1 MLSVIYSV
9 CADPLSSYPTADQL
23 SELKFEQ
30 WFNLGL
36 KLGLTEHRL
45 KKLKRSSQPTAATLL
60 AAKVKNIDLNWR
72 HIVESL
78 LFVGEYQVAESVCS
92 QQG

>member
-1 MLSVIYSV
+1 MICSVF
-9 CADPLSSYPTADQL
+9 ADPLSSYPTAVQL
-23 SELKFEQ
+23 NELKVEQ

-36 KLGLTEHRL
+36 KLGLTEYRL
-45 KKLKRSSQPTAATLL
+45 KTLKQSSQPTAATLL

-78 LFVGEYQVAESVCS
+78 LLVGEYLVAESVCN